1 MKKPIIVLM
10 TLLTTLSALAGNETD
25 TNKTY
30 TNDSG
35 CKVEVENRKNG
46 VIYYVSQGNKNE
58 VVGITNDL
66 TKGTFAYCHDS
77 VLRINS
83 FKGNKGIGITM
94 SCSEHK
100 NDTAVTRGSVDIDIM
115 DGELAK
121 IAIDGQVKRRFFGWK
136 QDTKIECLNLVKK

>member
-10 TLLTTLSALAGNETD
+10 TLLTTLSALAGNET
-25 TNKTY
+25 Y

-35 CKVEVENRKNG
+35 CKVEVENRRNG
-46 VIYYVSQGNKNE
+46 VIYYVSQEKKNKNE

-66 TKGTFAYCHDS
+66 TKGTFAYCKDS
-77 VLRINS
+77 VLKITSSEVFN
-83 FKGNKGIGITM
+83 GTEVTM

-100 NDTAVTRGSVDIDIM
+100 NDNAVTRGAVNIYIN
-115 DGELAK
+115 DGKLRT
-121 IAIDGQVKRRFFGWK
+121 ILIDGQVKRRFLGWK